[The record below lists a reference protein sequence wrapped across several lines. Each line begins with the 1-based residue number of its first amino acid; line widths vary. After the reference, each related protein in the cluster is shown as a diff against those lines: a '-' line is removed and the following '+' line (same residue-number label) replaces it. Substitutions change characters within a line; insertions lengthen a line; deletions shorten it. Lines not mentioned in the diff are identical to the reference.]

1 MQGLE
6 NIEQIWTYVT
16 TPRFALSAMIVAAA
30 VGLWIVLRRGYKK
43 YISLEQ
49 AKGQRATLVRISF
62 GLFQLLVA
70 VGAVILV
77 LQVNGQNVNS
87 ILAGLGLISAI
98 VGLALQDVLK
108 DYLMGIHIIKD
119 HYFMVGDVVK
129 YNDIEG
135 EVVAFTMQTTTLRN
149 IDNNNIITIC
159 NRNITEIT
167 KLPSS
172 CMVDI
177 DLPLSYDED
186 MRKVN
191 KVLAGITEQVGNL
204 PGIDRSEYKGTQ
216 AFDSSAIIYRVRF
229 FCPPA
234 DKPQRRRDALRTI
247 QSGLEAADIHIPY
260 EQIDVH
266 TK

>member
-1 MQGLE
+1 M
-6 NIEQIWTYVT
+6 EQLWTYVT
-16 TPRFALSAMIVAAA
+16 TPKFAISALIVAAA
-30 VGLWIVLRRGYKK
+30 VGLWIALRRGYKK

-62 GLFQLLVA
+62 GLLQLLVA
-70 VGAVILV
+70 IGAVILV
-77 LQVNGQNVNS
+77 LQVNGENVNS

-129 YNDIEG
+129 YEDIEG
-135 EVVAFTMQTTTLRN
+135 EVIGFTMQTTTLRN
-149 IDNNNIITIC
+149 IDDNTVVTIC

-172 CMVDI
+172 CMVNV

-186 MRKVN
+186 VKKVN
-191 KVLAGITEQVGNL
+191 KVLTDIAAQVAEL
-204 PGIDRSEYKGTQ
+204 PGIDRCLYKGTQ
-216 AFDSSAIIYRVRF
+216 AFDRSAIIYRLRF
-229 FCPPA
+229 FCAPA
-234 DKPQRRRDALRTI
+234 DKPERRRDVLRAV
-247 QSGLEAADIHIPY
+247 QSGLEAANIQIPY
-260 EQIDVH
+260 DQLDVH
-266 TK
+266 TKQA

>member
-1 MQGLE
+1 MEKL
-6 NIEQIWTYVT
+6 WTYVT
-16 TPRFALSAMIVAAA
+16 TPKFAVSSLIVLAA
-30 VGLWIVLRRGYKK
+30 VGLWIALRRGYKK

-98 VGLALQDVLK
+98 VGLSLQDVLK

-119 HYFMVGDVVK
+119 HYFTVGDVVK
-129 YNDIEG
+129 YEDIEG
-135 EVVAFTMQTTTLRN
+135 EVIAFTMQTTTLRN
-149 IDNNNIITIC
+149 IDDNTVTTIC

-172 CMVDI
+172 CMVNI

-186 MRKVN
+186 VKKVN
-191 KVLAGITEQVGNL
+191 KVLAEIAVEIAKIH
-204 PGIDRSEYKGTQ
+204 GIDRCVYKGTQ
-216 AFDSSAIIYRVRF
+216 SFDSSAIVYRLRF

-234 DKPQRRRDALRTI
+234 DKPERRRDALRTV
-247 QSGLEAADIHIPY
+247 QAGLESADIHIPY
-260 EQIDVH
+260 EQLDVH

>member
-1 MQGLE
+1 M
-6 NIEQIWTYVT
+6 EQLWSYVT
-16 TPRFALSAMIVAAA
+16 TPKFAISALIIAAA
-30 VGLWIVLRRGYKK
+30 VGIWIALRRGYKK
-43 YISLEQ
+43 YISHEQ

-77 LQVNGQNVNS
+77 LQVNGKNVNS

-129 YNDIEG
+129 YGDIEG
-135 EVVAFTMQTTTLRN
+135 EVVSFTMQTTTLRN
-149 IDNNNIITIC
+149 IDDNTVTTIC

-167 KLPSS
+167 KLPAP
-172 CMVDI
+172 CMVNI

-186 MRKVN
+186 VKKVN
-191 KVLAGITEQVGNL
+191 KVLADISEQIGRL
-204 PGIDRSEYKGTQ
+204 PGIDSSIYKGTQ
-216 AFDSSAIIYRVRF
+216 AFESSAIVYRLRF
-229 FCPPA
+229 FCAPA
-234 DKPQRRRDALRTI
+234 DKFERRRDVLRTV

-260 EQIDVH
+260 EQLDVH

>member
-1 MQGLE
+1 MDKL
-6 NIEQIWTYVT
+6 WAYVT
-16 TPRFALSAMIVAAA
+16 TPRFAISALIIAAA
-30 VGLWIVLRRGYKK
+30 AGIWVALRRGYKK

-62 GLFQLLVA
+62 GLFQLLIAVA
-70 VGAVILV
+70 AVILV
-77 LQVNGQNVNS
+77 LQVNGENVNS

-119 HYFMVGDVVK
+119 HYFTVGDVVK
-129 YNDIEG
+129 YENIEG
-135 EVVAFTMQTTTLRN
+135 EVISFTMQTTTLRN
-149 IDNNNIITIC
+149 IDDNTVTTIC

-167 KLPSS
+167 KLPAS
-172 CMVDI
+172 CMVNI

-186 MRKVN
+186 VKKVN
-191 KVLAGITEQVGNL
+191 KVLAEIAVQIGKL
-204 PGIDRSEYKGTQ
+204 PGIDSSIYKGTQ
-216 AFDSSAIIYRVRF
+216 SFDSSAIIYRLRF

-234 DKPQRRRDALRTI
+234 NKPDLRRDALRTI
-247 QSGLEAADIHIPY
+247 QSGLESADIHIPY
-260 EQIDVH
+260 DQLDIH